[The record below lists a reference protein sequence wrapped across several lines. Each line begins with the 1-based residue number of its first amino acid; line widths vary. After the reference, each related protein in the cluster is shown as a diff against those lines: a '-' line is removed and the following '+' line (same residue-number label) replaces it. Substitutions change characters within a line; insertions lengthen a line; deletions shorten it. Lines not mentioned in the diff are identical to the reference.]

1 MAFNLDFLKDI
12 GGTGANIFGAAPS
25 SSLTQ
30 MKELGL
36 LNDGSIEKA
45 NNRSLMKG
53 LLTTTLG
60 YLGQNKNEGHG
71 NFIPYLARAA
81 EQGVAASQGEFDK
94 LGTEAMNNKKLMD
107 MKREMDSRKLMDKIY
122 KPGVMQTTNTPT
134 QSISKI
140 GPDGQQMQAPSFYT
154 EQKKEM
160 SPATID
166 QDILQKL
173 KFTDPN
179 MYNTILQGQNLEADT
194 KLKVAQSLNQ
204 NKQQYARPAT
214 KEETAKFGT
223 HDSDGNPAVW
233 YVDKTGLPINVLT
246 GTGTNVNINNAGE
259 SGSKFMD
266 SDFAEFEIYNTIA
279 RDAEGEIAKNLGY
292 ISMIDDK
299 ELVTANAFFSQD
311 NLVYINRLKSA
322 FGIEGDDNNVQA
334 SIQNT
339 ASFLRDAALAQL
351 DAGSKLKGQPSDK
364 EQILLMRAA
373 YGDLSKFTA
382 AEVRQIL
389 VGNVRMSEKA
399 MNDTNGTLGRMASDI
414 KRKIDRTT
422 NVQAKNNL
430 KDELASIEGR
440 MYQFEPREIK
450 NAGRLSLKGN
460 KVDTQK
466 WLKLF
471 KSEKETGFDG
481 IID

>member
-1 MAFNLDFLKDI
+1 MAFNLDFLKDV

-25 SSLTQ
+25 NSVQ
-30 MKELGL
+30 KMQELGL
-36 LNDGSIEKA
+36 LGDDAVDKA

-60 YLGQNKNEGHG
+60 YLGQNKNEGH
-71 NFIPYLARAA
+71 NSFIPYFARAA
-81 EQGVAASQGEFDK
+81 EQGVKAAQGEFET
-94 LGTEAMNNKKLMD
+94 LGSDAMKNKQLMD
-107 MKREMDSRKLMDKIY
+107 MKREMDSRAMMDKIY

-134 QSISKI
+134 KSISKI
-140 GPDGQQMQAPSFYT
+140 GPDGQPMQAPSFYT
-154 EQKKEM
+154 EEKTEM

-204 NKQQYARPAT
+204 KKQQYARPAT
-214 KEETAKFGT
+214 EAESKQFGT
-223 HDSDGNPAVW
+223 HDATGNPAVW
-233 YVDKTGLPINVLT
+233 YVNKDGLPINVLA
-246 GTGTNVNINNAGE
+246 GKGTNVNINNAGE

-266 SDFAEFEIYNTIA
+266 SDFKEFEIYNTIA

-322 FGIEGDDNNVQA
+322 FGIEGDDNNVEA

-339 ASFLRDAALAQL
+339 AAFLRDAALAQL

-382 AEVRQIL
+382 PEVRQIL

-399 MNDTNGTLGRMASDI
+399 MNDTNGTLSRMASDI
-414 KRKIDRTT
+414 QRKIDRTT

-430 KDELASIEGR
+430 RDELASIKGR
-440 MYQFEPREIK
+440 MYEFKPREIK
-450 NAGRLSLKGN
+450 NSGRLSLKGN
-460 KVDTQK
+460 TVDTQK
-466 WLKLF
+466 WLKLW
-471 KSEKETGFDG
+471 KSEKKTGFDG

>member
-36 LNDGSIEKA
+36 LDDGAIEKA

-81 EQGVAASQGEFDK
+81 EQGVAAGQGEFDK

-140 GPDGQQMQAPSFYT
+140 GPDGQPTQAPSFYT
-154 EQKKEM
+154 EEKTEM
-160 SPATID
+160 SPATVD

-204 NKQQYARPAT
+204 KKQQYSRPAT
-214 KEETAKFGT
+214 EEENKQFGT
-223 HDSDGNPAVW
+223 HDAAGNPAVW
-233 YVDKTGLPINVLT
+233 YVNKDGMPINVMASK
-246 GTGTNVNINNAGE
+246 GTNVNVNTGGE
-259 SGSKFMD
+259 STNKFMD
-266 SDFAEFEIYNTIA
+266 ADFAEYDIYNTIA
-279 RDAEGEIAKNLGY
+279 RDAEGEISKNLGY

-299 ELVTANAFFSQD
+299 QLVTANAFLSQD
-311 NLVYINRLKSA
+311 NLVQIARLKSA
-322 FGIEGDDNNVQA
+322 FGIEDDGSTEA

-339 ASFLRDAALAQL
+339 AAFLRDAALAQL

-399 MNDTNGTLGRMASDI
+399 MNDTNGTLGRMGADLQ
-414 KRKIDRTT
+414 RKIDRTT
-422 NVQAKNNL
+422 NVRVKEQL
-430 KDELASIEGR
+430 RGELAGIKDR
-440 MYQFEPREIK
+440 MYQFKPREIT
-450 NAGRLSLKGN
+450 NAGRLSLKGHT
-460 KVDTQK
+460 VDTAK
-466 WLKLF
+466 WLKDY
-471 KSEKETGFDG
+471 KSERNSEAGFDG
-481 IID
+481 KL

>member
-1 MAFNLDFLKDI
+1 M
-12 GGTGANIFGAAPS
+12 G
-25 SSLTQ
+25 
-30 MKELGL
+30 
-36 LNDGSIEKA
+36 
-45 NNRSLMKG
+45 
-53 LLTTTLG
+53 
-60 YLGQNKNEGHG
+60 
-71 NFIPYLARAA
+71 
-81 EQGVAASQGEFDK
+81 
-94 LGTEAMNNKKLMD
+94 
-107 MKREMDSRKLMDKIY
+107 
-122 KPGVMQTTNTPT
+122 
-134 QSISKI
+134 
-140 GPDGQQMQAPSFYT
+140 
-154 EQKKEM
+154 
-160 SPATID
+160 PATID

-179 MYNTILQGQNLEADT
+179 MYNTVLQGQNIEADT
-194 KLKVAQSLNQ
+194 RLKLAQSLNQ
-204 NKQQYARPAT
+204 KKQQYARPAT

-259 SGSKFMD
+259 SSSRFMD
-266 SDFAEFEIYNTIA
+266 SDFAEYNIYNTIA
-279 RDAEGEIAKNLGY
+279 RDAKGEIAKNLGY

-322 FGIEGDDNNVQA
+322 FGIEGDDNNVEA

-339 ASFLRDAALAQL
+339 AAFLRDAALAQL

-382 AEVRQIL
+382 PEVRQIL

-399 MNDTNGTLGRMASDI
+399 MNDTNGTLGRMAEDI
-414 KRKIDRTT
+414 QRKIDRTT

-430 KDELASIEGR
+430 KDELASIKGR
-440 MYQFEPREIK
+440 MYEFKPREIK

-460 KVDTQK
+460 TVDTQK

-471 KSEKETGFDG
+471 QSEKKTGFDG